1 MELNFL
7 GQGIHELPTKSTY
20 RILVLGA
27 SKTGKTSIV
36 RQFLYD
42 QFSPAHTETMDDM
55 YRGEFEDVSFLH
67 IFKLNLHL
75 NTYLRQVRLKRNF

>member
-55 YRGEFEDVSFLH
+55 YRGEFEDVSTKNCKYD
-67 IFKLNLHL
+67 FKSVYILVLL
-75 NTYLRQVRLKRNF
+75 LKST

>member
-55 YRGEFEDVSFLH
+55 YRGEFEDG
-67 IFKLNLHL
+67 KLDKNHL
-75 NTYLRQVRLKRNF
+75 LKIHFCW